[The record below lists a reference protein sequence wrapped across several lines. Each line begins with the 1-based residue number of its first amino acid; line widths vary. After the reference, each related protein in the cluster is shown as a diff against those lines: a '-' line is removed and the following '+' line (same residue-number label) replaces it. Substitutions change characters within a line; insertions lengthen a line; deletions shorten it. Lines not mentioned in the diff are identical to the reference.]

1 MTKQE
6 MVNYL
11 LGYLLKE
18 NSQYKAIH
26 IPEDLSG
33 QESLLRALLNV
44 RPPMA
49 TSRHF
54 LSVQNDYLQLKAAER
69 VVVFL
74 NHLHTVPND
83 ERFYVW

>member
-33 QESLLRALLNV
+33 QES
-44 RPPMA
+44 
-49 TSRHF
+49 
-54 LSVQNDYLQLKAAER
+54 
-69 VVVFL
+69 
-74 NHLHTVPND
+74 
-83 ERFYVW
+83 